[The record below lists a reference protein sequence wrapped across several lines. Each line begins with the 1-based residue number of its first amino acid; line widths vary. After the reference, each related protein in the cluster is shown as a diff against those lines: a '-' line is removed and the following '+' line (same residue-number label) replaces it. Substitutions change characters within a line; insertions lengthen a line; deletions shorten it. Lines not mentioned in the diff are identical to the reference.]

1 MLQTYRQPILPEI
14 VIKLEE
20 THDGFVRNLQYCTA
34 NLELVKNRFIKIL
47 LTHTSLKHRSD
58 KLTSNTQTCFSSHS
72 LFYTN

>member
-20 THDGFVRNLQYCTA
+20 TYDGFVRNLQYCTA

-47 LTHTSLKHRSD
+47 LTHIIKA
-58 KLTSNTQTCFSSHS
+58 QV
-72 LFYTN
+72 